1 MEDKNVNTTGMQ
13 EADAAEEQKT
23 EMQQA
28 QASGTV
34 DFNKKKEEK
43 QASLNYTHK
52 FIKPVTI
59 MGKQYSSMPFYYENL
74 TGDDLE
80 AIEAEMQAQNL
91 YALSPEISGAFQSR
105 LAARAAGVASD
116 EIRHLPMKDY
126 MKIKNSARDFLLSL
140 N

>member
-1 MEDKNVNTTGMQ
+1 M
-13 EADAAEEQKT
+13 
-23 EMQQA
+23 
-28 QASGTV
+28 
-34 DFNKKKEEK
+34 
-43 QASLNYTHK
+43 NYTHK

-59 MGKQYSSMPFYYENL
+59 MGKQYSSMTFYYENL

>member
-1 MEDKNVNTTGMQ
+1 MEDNNVKTAEMQ
-13 EADAAEEQKT
+13 ATDATEGQ

-28 QASGTV
+28 QVGETV
-34 DFNKKKEEK
+34 DFNQKKDEK
-43 QASLNYTHK
+43 QPSLNYTHK
-52 FIKPVTI
+52 FNKPVTI
-59 MGKQYSSMPFYYENL
+59 MGKQYASMTFYYGNL

-80 AIEAEMQAQNL
+80 GVEAEMQAQNL
-91 YALSPEISGAFQSR
+91 YALSPEVSGAFQSR

>member
-1 MEDKNVNTTGMQ
+1 M
-13 EADAAEEQKT
+13 
-23 EMQQA
+23 
-28 QASGTV
+28 
-34 DFNKKKEEK
+34 
-43 QASLNYTHK
+43 
-52 FIKPVTI
+52 
-59 MGKQYSSMPFYYENL
+59 

-126 MKIKNSARDFLLSL
+126 MKIKNSARDFFAVIKLGKIEDVPGFIRKQAFRLARL
-140 N
+140 HTRPCPIGWA

>member
-13 EADAAEEQKT
+13 EADAAEEQET

-52 FIKPVTI
+52 FAKSVTI
-59 MGKQYSSMPFYYENL
+59 MGKQYSSMTFYYENL

-91 YALSPEISGAFQSR
+91 YALSRIRAFQSR

>member
-13 EADAAEEQKT
+13 EADAAEEQET

-52 FIKPVTI
+52 FAKSVTI
-59 MGKQYSSMPFYYENL
+59 MGKQYSSMTFYYENL

-91 YALSPEISGAFQSR
+91 YALSRNSGAFQSR

>member
-1 MEDKNVNTTGMQ
+1 MEDKNVKTAEMQ
-13 EADAAEEQKT
+13 AEDAVAEQ

-52 FIKPVTI
+52 FAKPVTI
-59 MGKQYSSMPFYYENL
+59 MGKQYTSMTFYYENL
-74 TGDDLE
+74 RGDDME
-80 AIEAEMQAQNL
+80 GIEAEMQAQNL
-91 YALSPEISGAFQSR
+91 YALSPEVSSAFQSR

-116 EIRHLPMKDY
+116 EIIHLPMRDY
-126 MKIKNSARDFLLSL
+126 MKIKNSARDFLLAS

>member
-1 MEDKNVNTTGMQ
+1 MEDMNV
-13 EADAAEEQKT
+13 KT
-23 EMQQA
+23 EEMQAEDTMKEQEIRQA

-34 DFNKKKEEK
+34 DFSKKKEEK
-43 QASLNYTHK
+43 QTSLNYTHK
-52 FIKPVTI
+52 FAKPVTI
-59 MGKQYSSMPFYYENL
+59 IGKQYASMTFYYENM
-74 TGDDLE
+74 TGDDME

-91 YALSPEISGAFQSR
+91 YALSPEISSAFQSR

>member
-1 MEDKNVNTTGMQ
+1 MEDKNVKTAEMQ
-13 EADAAEEQKT
+13 AEGATKEQ

-43 QASLNYTHK
+43 QTSLNYTHN
-52 FIKPVTI
+52 FVKPVSI
-59 MGKQYSSMPFYYENL
+59 MGKQYTSMTFYYENL

-80 AIEAEMQAQNL
+80 AIEAEMQTQNL
-91 YALSPEISGAFQSR
+91 YALSPEISSAFQSR

-116 EIRHLPMKDY
+116 EIRRLPVKDY
-126 MKIKNSARDFLLSL
+126 MQIKNSARDFLLSL

>member
-1 MEDKNVNTTGMQ
+1 MEDKNVKTAEMQ
-13 EADAAEEQKT
+13 AEDATKEK

-43 QASLNYTHK
+43 QTSLNYTHK
-52 FIKPVTI
+52 FAKPVSI
-59 MGKQYSSMPFYYENL
+59 MGTQYASMTFYYENL

-80 AIEAEMQAQNL
+80 AIEAEMQTQNL
-91 YALSPEISGAFQSR
+91 YALSPEISSAFQSR

-116 EIRHLPMKDY
+116 EIRRLPVKDY
-126 MKIKNSARDFLLSL
+126 MQIKNSARDFLLSL

>member
-1 MEDKNVNTTGMQ
+1 MENKNVNTTGMQ
-13 EADAAEEQKT
+13 EADAAEEQEM

-28 QASGTV
+28 QAGGTV

-52 FIKPVTI
+52 FVKPVTI
-59 MGKQYSSMPFYYENL
+59 MGKQYSSMTFYYENL

-91 YALSPEISGAFQSR
+91 YALSPGNFRCLPVQTCGQSGGR
-105 LAARAAGVASD
+105 G
-116 EIRHLPMKDY
+116 I
-126 MKIKNSARDFLLSL
+126 
-140 N
+140 

>member
-1 MEDKNVNTTGMQ
+1 MEDKNVKTAEMQ
-13 EADAAEEQKT
+13 AEDVAAEQEM

-43 QASLNYTHK
+43 QASSNYTHK
-52 FIKPVTI
+52 FVKPVTI
-59 MGKQYSSMPFYYENL
+59 MGKQYTSITFYYENL

-80 AIEAEMQAQNL
+80 TIEAEMQVQNL

>member
-1 MEDKNVNTTGMQ
+1 MT
-13 EADAAEEQKT
+13 
-23 EMQQA
+23 
-28 QASGTV
+28 
-34 DFNKKKEEK
+34 
-43 QASLNYTHK
+43 
-52 FIKPVTI
+52 
-59 MGKQYSSMPFYYENL
+59 FYYENL